1 MYIVNTETGDRVEV
15 VIEPMQKKDY
25 NAVAQS
31 KRHPNFNWKLERR
44 NTVFKLHTN
53 QSEDILG
60 LLSIE
65 YFKKEQYIKI
75 NLIQT
80 SKENVGKNKHYDRIA
95 GCLIAY
101 ACRLSFIAG
110 YGGCVA
116 LQPKTK
122 IAQHYMKKY
131 KFSLGGLHL
140 FVELEEAEELIE
152 DYLND

>member
-31 KRHPNFNWKLERR
+31 KRYPNFNWKLERR

-65 YFKKEQYIKI
+65 YFEKEQYIKI
-75 NLIQT
+75 NLIPA
-80 SKENVGKNKHYDRIA
+80 SIENVGKISTMIESLVVLLLTHV
-95 GCLIAY
+95 AY
-101 ACRLSFIAG
+101 HLLRDMVDASRYNLKLRLLSI
-110 YGGCVA
+110 
-116 LQPKTK
+116 T
-122 IAQHYMKKY
+122 
-131 KFSLGGLHL
+131 
-140 FVELEEAEELIE
+140 
-152 DYLND
+152 